1 MATIDLI
8 VLGILKKDSLSAYDI
23 QKLVEYRNISKWV
36 KISTPSI
43 YKKVIQLEQKGYIS
57 SNLVREGKMA
67 EKAVYTLTTSGEK
80 QFEKLMTEISCKPIN
95 IFLDFNA
102 VIVNLDSLSEEAQ
115 KTCLENIENNIKIL
129 KTYLQENINEK
140 KDIPEIPR
148 TGMAVLEQQYILVQA
163 IEVWM
168 DSVKKR
174 LGD

>member
-1 MATIDLI
+1 
-8 VLGILKKDSLSAYDI
+8 
-23 QKLVEYRNISKWV
+23 
-36 KISTPSI
+36 
-43 YKKVIQLEQKGYIS
+43 
-57 SNLVREGKMA
+57 MA

-163 IEVWM
+163 IEAWM

-174 LGD
+174 LGDQDKI